1 MTENNLNYFLF
12 ILFFLCIIAFLNLR
26 IKSSHRSKTKDESA
40 SNGLTYFKFNES
52 RTSSSSDDINGYQ
65 TVLEAYNLNRS
76 MHLDKSNIVFFYLL
90 TDYKKLKNV
99 IVKTRSI
106 KFVGSLLSIDLFCS
120 KSSLYDVVRKSMNTE
135 QSLKYLPQTYILG
148 PNQDLRTLVDGELYI
163 LKKNLQRQNGLL
175 ITKDLEKIRNAYKDN
190 YVVCQ
195 KVLQD
200 VFTIDNRKINLRVYL
215 LITMISTTP
224 MFYVYNNGFVYY
236 TNVPFSKNSED
247 PDVHITTG
255 YIDRT
260 VYDKNPMSLQDLENL
275 IQPERYSILRH
286 SIHNCIKGVMQS
298 FVPIVQKYDTSD
310 QTNFV
315 ILGCDF
321 AVSSQLTCKLM
332 EINKGPDLDYKDER
346 DRNVKY
352 NLVKDTLI
360 TLGIIKGHTDNYL
373 KINAY

>member
-12 ILFFLCIIAFLNLR
+12 ILFFLSIIAFLNLR
-26 IKSSHRSKTKDESA
+26 IKSSNRSKTNDESA
-40 SNGLTYFKFNES
+40 SNCLTYFKFNES

-76 MHLDKSNIVFFYLL
+76 IHLDKSNIVFFYLL
-90 TDYKKLKNV
+90 TDYKKLKDV
-99 IVKTRSI
+99 VVKTRSI
-106 KFVGSLLSIDLFCS
+106 KFVASLLCIDLFCS
-120 KSSLYDVVRKSMNTE
+120 KSSLYDVVRKSMNAE
-135 QSLKYLPQTYILG
+135 RSLKYLPHTYILG

-175 ITKDLEKIRNAYKDN
+175 ITKDLEKIRSAYKDN

-200 VFTIDNRKINLRVYL
+200 VFTINNKKINLRVYL
-215 LITMISTTP
+215 LITMTSTTP

-236 TNVPFSKNSED
+236 TKVPFSKNSED

-260 VYDKNPMSLQDLENL
+260 VYDKNPMSLQDLENF
-275 IQPERYSILRH
+275 IKPERYSIL
-286 SIHNCIKGVMQS
+286 SHNINDCIKGVMQA
-298 FVPIVQKYDTSD
+298 FVPKVQEYDTSD

-346 DRNVKY
+346 DREVKY

-360 TLGIIKGHTDNYL
+360 TLGIIKGHTDNFL
-373 KINAY
+373 KINA